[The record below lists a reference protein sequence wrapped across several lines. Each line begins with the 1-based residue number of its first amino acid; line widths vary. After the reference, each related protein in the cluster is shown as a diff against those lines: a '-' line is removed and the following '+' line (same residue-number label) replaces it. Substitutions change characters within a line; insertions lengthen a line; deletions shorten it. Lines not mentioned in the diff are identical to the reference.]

1 MAPESWRSV
10 GLTELLLKNSKVS
23 QKCKIHIRLANEF
36 SLAIE
41 GAHIRYNILIAKNNS
56 FYEKVDLYEEQY
68 QQWSEKMKALD
79 FFEFDRAGSWLSIFS
94 NGSSLSIKDRSKNF
108 IIRFCE
114 MQKSNASLEQIDRL
128 VEKQALDNKGE
139 RSLLKKKLINDD
151 WIGMRRLDYRWGS
164 AKVILRDILEGL
176 DA

>member
-1 MAPESWRSV
+1 
-10 GLTELLLKNSKVS
+10 
-23 QKCKIHIRLANEF
+23 LANEF

-41 GAHIRYNILIAKNNS
+41 GAHIRYNILAAKNNS
-56 FYEKVDLYEEQY
+56 FYEKRNLYEEQY

-79 FFEFDRAGSWLSIFS
+79 FFDIDRASSWLSIFGS
-94 NGSSLSIKDRSKNF
+94 GSSHSIKDRSRSF

-114 MQKSNASLEQIDRL
+114 MLKSNVSLENLDKL
-128 VEKQALDNKGE
+128 VKKQALDNKGE
-139 RSLLKKKLINDD
+139 RSLLRKKLNNDG

-176 DA
+176 HA